1 MGKTAMC
8 IKMLELLNTG
18 RVYQISDLADI
29 LETNKRNIIEYKRE
43 LEEAGYTII
52 STTGKYGGYQLDKSN
67 IFPSLKLNEEE
78 KNSLV
83 DGFSFLESN
92 VEFIA
97 SSSFKT
103 AEAKVMS
110 AINHEVVSSNLK
122 IINKYPYALSKSE
135 LNERYSI
142 IKLSVDDFTAVSIK
156 YSNDFNMESS
166 FLFHPYELFM
176 YDDMWHVI
184 GWNELLCDIDILKIN
199 KIIEIQNDKK
209 PFKIWKYYDRSDYLD
224 EYGIKEVG
232 IWHRVE
238 FIAYNQYSSYVKERI
253 YGRNQVVTPIDSN
266 STLVAVDM
274 QNKEKITSFILSFT
288 DDIKV
293 LGPKWLID
301 EMKRHA
307 DYFNALYKEEY

>member
-1 MGKTAMC
+1 MC

-18 RVYQISDLADI
+18 RIYQISELADI
-29 LETNKRNIIEYKRE
+29 LDTNKRNIIEYKRE
-43 LEEAGYTII
+43 LEEAGYKII

-67 IFPSLKLNEEE
+67 IFPSLKLTNDE
-78 KNSLV
+78 KNSLI
-83 DGFSFLESN
+83 DGFCFLDSN

-97 SSSFKT
+97 SNSFKV

-110 AINHEVVSSNLK
+110 AINHEMVEGNLK
-122 IINKYPYALSKSE
+122 IINKYPYALSKDE

-142 IKLSVDDFTAVSIK
+142 IKSSVDDFTAVSIK
-156 YSNDFNMESS
+156 YSNDFNLESN

-176 YDDMWHVI
+176 FDDMWHVI
-184 GWNELLCDIDILKIN
+184 GWNELLYDIDILKLN
-199 KIIEIQNDKK
+199 KIIEIKNDKK

-224 EYGIKEVG
+224 EYGIKESG
-232 IWHRVE
+232 MWYRVE

-253 YGRNQVVTPIDSN
+253 YGRNQIVTPIDSN

-293 LGPKWLID
+293 LGPVWLIE

-307 DYFNALYKEEY
+307 DYFNNLYKEKK